1 MTGRPRLRRRE
12 FGLSCLAGRRLMG
25 GSTMLTE
32 IQCRTYATE
41 CEQLGIARDISI
53 QRATALMALA
63 HSWDLLA
70 GQRGR
75 YDAIV
80 AEETAR

>member
-1 MTGRPRLRRRE
+1 
-12 FGLSCLAGRRLMG
+12 MG

-32 IQCRTYATE
+32 IQCRTYAEE
-41 CEQLGIARDISI
+41 CEGLSVVRGISI
-53 QRATALMALA
+53 QRATVLMAMA
-63 HSWDLLA
+63 HSWHLLA

-80 AEETAR
+80 VEESAPR